1 MRLMVMLAGPASLLA
16 FVLVMGCSGPPDV
29 SDQDVHKL
37 LYPQFIDMLDAEGKR
52 KPILVDVRTPARFAR
67 GHIAGAIN
75 IPLAEL
81 GPEHAL
87 LSHKRPIILYSD
99 GWDAGAGREDG
110 LSGVAAKKLIAVGY
124 DSDRVFDFRGGLNYW
139 KKQGGDL
146 VGAPGG

>member
-1 MRLMVMLAGPASLLA
+1 MPRMVMLAGAASLLA
-16 FVLVMGCSGPPDV
+16 FVLLMGCSGPPDV

-37 LYPQFIDMLDAEGKR
+37 LYPQFTDMLEEEGKR

-67 GHIAGAIN
+67 GHIGGAIN

-81 GPEHAL
+81 GAEHPL

-99 GWDAGAGREDG
+99 GWDAVAGREDG
-110 LSGVAAKKLIAVGY
+110 LSGVSAKKLIAAGY
-124 DSDRVFDFRGGLNYW
+124 DADRIFDFRGGLNYW

-146 VGAPGG
+146 VGAQGG